1 MKSNAKGSSS
11 AQQTMGETIAG
22 GPHRDSWSAEP
33 DPIERVTLI
42 DAAGQRLPASL
53 IYSWDRSES
62 AELPSEGLTFG
73 HMARLILARRNA
85 HRVILVR
92 AGAELLFLCE
102 VAHRWWDLTGAPVR
116 VMRSRTASMGCNH
129 SQTDSA
135 MRAHAQDSSE
145 TPGTEEPSSVFGG
158 AL

>member
-1 MKSNAKGSSS
+1 MNTNNAKGSSS
-11 AQQTMGETIAG
+11 AQQTMGEPIAG
-22 GPHRDSWSAEP
+22 GQHRGSWSAEP

-53 IYSWDRSES
+53 IYSWDRSET

-85 HRVILVR
+85 RRVILVR

-102 VAHRWWDLTGAPVR
+102 VA
-116 VMRSRTASMGCNH
+116 
-129 SQTDSA
+129 
-135 MRAHAQDSSE
+135 
-145 TPGTEEPSSVFGG
+145 
-158 AL
+158 